1 MPPGL
6 YPRTPAMKTFGKT
19 AGIRGDILKY
29 RETHSLT
36 RTAKHF
42 RISVATVCKLQNGEW
57 KQGAKINGLDQ
68 VN

>member
-6 YPRTPAMKTFGKT
+6 YPRTTAMQTYGKT

-36 RTAKHF
+36 QTAKEF
-42 RISVATVCKLQNGEW
+42 DISVATVCKLQKGEW
-57 KQGAKINGLDQ
+57 NATRTIRKD
-68 VN
+68 